1 MSAHRSS
8 RELSGRVEIEFHKR
22 PNPIKRAA
30 WWSAVAAILVSLAWL
45 GYTTANGQTA
55 IYQGGD
61 ISTAHAMFENDCAKC
76 HSLSNDLLTGSNLT
90 AANHTEGTWAPLR
103 RLLNLNDEIHSV
115 SNANCEICHTGT
127 VHHKN
132 QLPMHGDATNELSCA
147 TCHREHEGD
156 ISLAAIADSHC
167 TRCHNDLVVHTNDGP
182 PHFAEVISDFS
193 DPEGH
198 PDFRIEQLL
207 AMDKSVSPAT
217 AADGKPIHH
226 AHTVIDFMA
235 RDGEPARWQDTA
247 RIRFNHQAH
256 LKGMFN
262 EKGEPLTGDERE
274 AIKRRKG
281 ENAGE
286 LLAYPHSCADCH
298 QADEAGRYMK
308 PIVYEQHCAQCHPL
322 TFDTEKIVKTLAAD
336 GETEEQFA
344 VTVPHEAPEIVRG
357 FLAELYSLR
366 VSNRGAESKDTQF
379 DPLADLRQGFPG
391 EDFPVTLNTKLAEA
405 VREQIRLDEREFY
418 PEEFIENEI
427 ARMKGQKVLFKE
439 NGACAFCHDVNTS
452 ADNGETTPEIVA
464 PNIPER
470 WYAHSRFQHN
480 SHRMLG
486 CTECHT
492 DLISGHPVWESRS
505 TGDVLMPAKASCAKC
520 HTGRENSTQTVSG
533 KQLVG
538 ARSNCVECHTYHDHS
553 KEDFNGQLTLDL
565 TADPA
570 KKSNAPMQT
579 DTK

>member
-262 EKGEPLTGDERE
+262 EKGEVTPERLSLARRVPYTKTSWVE
-274 AIKRRKG
+274 LGGIKFNSQTWGTVLYGMTNGMQYKG
-281 ENAGE
+281 
-286 LLAYPHSCADCH
+286 L
-298 QADEAGRYMK
+298 
-308 PIVYEQHCAQCHPL
+308 
-322 TFDTEKIVKTLAAD
+322 EKE
-336 GETEEQFA
+336 GA
-344 VTVPHEAPEIVRG
+344 VTKGALVE
-357 FLAELYSLR
+357 
-366 VSNRGAESKDTQF
+366 SNCFYGVYGLMESVD
-379 DPLADLRQGFPG
+379 
-391 EDFPVTLNTKLAEA
+391 
-405 VREQIRLDEREFY
+405 
-418 PEEFIENEI
+418 
-427 ARMKGQKVLFKE
+427 
-439 NGACAFCHDVNTS
+439 
-452 ADNGETTPEIVA
+452 
-464 PNIPER
+464 
-470 WYAHSRFQHN
+470 
-480 SHRMLG
+480 
-486 CTECHT
+486 
-492 DLISGHPVWESRS
+492 
-505 TGDVLMPAKASCAKC
+505 
-520 HTGRENSTQTVSG
+520 
-533 KQLVG
+533 QLV
-538 ARSNCVECHTYHDHS
+538 Y
-553 KEDFNGQLTLDL
+553 DFDNIIDPSGEAKWFNLVLYNPMHIFNN
-565 TADPA
+565 TAVGYE
-570 KKSNAPMQT
+570 
-579 DTK
+579 